1 METEREDMTGQRRYP
16 HLFSPID
23 MGPLRLRHRA
33 TMSAHGMGYSEGR
46 SGVSERLHDY
56 VLARARGG
64 AALVGTE
71 SAPVHES
78 STNSILRINLFSDE
92 VVPSLAKLAD
102 AVHGVGGKISLVLW
116 HGGHVV
122 SFAEGAKQAAVAPT
136 PIPNLNREVPRELN
150 NREIKELVKA
160 YGMAA
165 RRCRSA
171 GLDAVEVQTATS
183 YLLGSFLSPAMN
195 HRTDEY
201 GGSRQNR
208 IRLVQEILSEVR
220 EAAGGEMAVGVR
232 TSSSH
237 HIPGAPVDYDLDES
251 VAAMKALAD
260 DGLVDWVSVLS
271 GSRWAPAETI
281 PPMSWKRMQLS
292 EEGRRFKKE
301 LSVPV
306 IIAGR
311 IRTPE
316 EAEELIRDGCA
327 DVVAMARTW
336 IAEPEWANKAEAG
349 RRSSIRPCMS
359 CNQACAALVYAGH
372 PGTCVLNPT
381 AGRERELP
389 PPTPATKSRSIA
401 VVGAGPAGLE
411 AARVAAE
418 AKHRVTLYEATSQ
431 LGGEMRIAAE
441 APYRQEMQPALDW
454 WESELKRLGVE
465 IKLETFVSED
475 SLPQADT
482 VFWAVGASP
491 GHTQVWRLR
500 PWLRE
505 GIPGSNGLPHGR
517 EILTGERSVSGRIL
531 VIDEEGGW
539 PAISLV
545 ETLAAR
551 RDIKKISVTTTE
563 EKWGAAALA
572 MTRELPDV
580 STRIAALGV
589 EVRHA
594 TTVAEIDG
602 KMVVTTAGEKIGP
615 FDDIVLSLGQIAG
628 SIPEGVTAI
637 GDCLAPRGIWAATA
651 DAARSARQI
660 L

>member
-1 METEREDMTGQRRYP
+1 MATKSEGQVGQPRYP
-16 HLFSPID
+16 NLFSPID

-33 TMSAHGMGYSEGR
+33 VMSAHGMGYSEGGD
-46 SGVSERLHDY
+46 GVSERLHNY
-56 VLARARGG
+56 VLTRARGG
-64 AALVGTE
+64 ASLVGTE

-78 STNSILRINLFSDE
+78 STNSILRINLFSED
-92 VVPSLAKLAD
+92 VVPSLAKLAE
-102 AVHGVGGKISLVLW
+102 AVHDVGGKISLVLW

-136 PIPNLNREVPRELN
+136 PIPNLNREVPKELDK
-150 NREIKELVKA
+150 REIKDLVKA

-195 HRTDEY
+195 HRTDKY
-201 GGSRQNR
+201 GGSRENR
-208 IRLVQEILSEVR
+208 IRLVQEILTEVR

-237 HIPGAPVDYDLDES
+237 HIPDAPVDYDLDES
-251 VAAMKALAD
+251 IAAMKLLAD
-260 DGLVDWVSVLS
+260 GDLVDWVSVLS

-292 EEGRRFKKE
+292 EEGRRFKQE

-349 RRSSIRPCMS
+349 MSASIRPCMS

-372 PGTCVLNPT
+372 PGTCVLNPA

-389 PPTPATKSRSIA
+389 TPNRVARPRRIA
-401 VVGAGPAGLE
+401 VVGAGPAGME

-418 AKHRVTLYEATSQ
+418 AKHQVTLYEATNQ
-431 LGGEMRIAAE
+431 LGGEMRIAAS
-441 APYRQEMQPALDW
+441 APHRQEMLPALDW

-465 IKLETFVSED
+465 IKLGTFVSKD
-475 SLPQADT
+475 SLPRADT
-482 VFWAVGASP
+482 VFWAVGATP
-491 GHTQVWRLR
+491 GHTLVWRLR

-505 GIPGSNGLPHGR
+505 GIPGSAGLPHGR
-517 EILTGERSVSGRIL
+517 EVLCGVRDVSGRIL

-545 ETLAAR
+545 ETLASRKHVAG
-551 RDIKKISVTTTE
+551 IAIVTTE
-563 EKWGAAALA
+563 ERWGAAALT

-580 STRIAALGV
+580 SKRIDVLGV
-589 EVRHA
+589 DVRLA
-594 TTVAEIDG
+594 TTVAEIHG
-602 KMVVTTAGEKIGP
+602 GIAVTTKGERIGP
-615 FDDIVLSLGQIAG
+615 FDDIVLSMGQVAG
-628 SIPEGVTAI
+628 AIPKGVCAI

-651 DAARSARQI
+651 DAARAARRI
-660 L
+660 S